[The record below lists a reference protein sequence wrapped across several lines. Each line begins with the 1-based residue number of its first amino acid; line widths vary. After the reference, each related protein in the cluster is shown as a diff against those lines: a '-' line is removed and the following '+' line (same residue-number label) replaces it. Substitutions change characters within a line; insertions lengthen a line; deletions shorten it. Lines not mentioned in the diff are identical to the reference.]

1 VKIRCE
7 ELASGMPPTR
17 SQSLGENDDVRVVVE
32 LLARAK
38 LPAVHSRQG
47 HQISYDIRG
56 HG

>member
-1 VKIRCE
+1 MKIRCE